1 MSAGAS
7 LPPRQR
13 AIHGN
18 PPWEAATAMREAPAI
33 SANGA
38 VNVWQSMPSAIAVA
52 AAEEDF
58 SAVDQKIITRNV

>member
-1 MSAGAS
+1 M
-7 LPPRQR
+7 
-13 AIHGN
+13 
-18 PPWEAATAMREAPAI
+18 AMREAPAI

-38 VNVWQSMPSAIAVA
+38 ASAWRLMPSAIAAA

>member
-1 MSAGAS
+1 MLFRSAAS
-7 LPPRQR
+7 GIPT
-13 AIHGN
+13 
-18 PPWEAATAMREAPAI
+18 WEAAMATREVQVI
-33 SANGA
+33 SENGA

>member
-1 MSAGAS
+1 MLFRSAAAS
-7 LPPRQR
+7 GIPT
-13 AIHGN
+13 
-18 PPWEAATAMREAPAI
+18 WEAVTAMREVQVI
-33 SANGA
+33 SENGA

>member
-1 MSAGAS
+1 M
-7 LPPRQR
+7 
-13 AIHGN
+13 
-18 PPWEAATAMREAPAI
+18 ATREVQVI
-33 SANGA
+33 SENGA